1 MTMGKKTRVLSGASL
16 EAYFRRI
23 LRAVDLSDDQRNE
36 IVRQLRGEIA
46 LLRVRKGAHAGSD
59 EDGVTA
65 SSLANILDAPVASEF
80 DPFTPNIIVV
90 LRQGGSDA
98 ALAALATI
106 ESAEDL
112 HTLARE
118 QRLHID
124 DDLSSIAAIRLAIVT
139 AAERRVANRM
149 AAAT

>member
-1 MTMGKKTRVLSGASL
+1 MGKRTRVLSGASL

-23 LRAVDLSDDQRNE
+23 LQAADLSDDQRNR
-36 IVRQLRGEIA
+36 IVWQLRGEIA

-59 EDGVTA
+59 EDSVTA
-65 SSLANILDAPVASEF
+65 SSLANILQAPVASEF

-124 DDLSSIAAIRLAIVT
+124 GDLSSIAAIRLAIVT